1 MINNKY
7 SELIARLIES
17 TKEGR
22 INWDKASRN
31 GEYTA
36 DIENYMV
43 SLIMLSTGVFSISR
57 NTADKYV
64 LSLINDQGEYID
76 TNEIQR
82 EDYDYKNVEE
92 LYSEARKSYYKVDEV
107 LSTLISTLK

>member
-1 MINNKY
+1 MRNNKD
-7 SELIARLIES
+7 SELIDRLIDS

-36 DIENYMV
+36 DIQNYMV
-43 SLIMLSTGVFSISR
+43 SLIMITTGVFSIGR
-57 NTADKYV
+57 NAVDKYV

-76 TNEIQR
+76 TNEIFR
-82 EDYDYKNVEE
+82 DDSDYKKVEE
-92 LYSEARKSYYKVDEV
+92 LYSEARKSYFKVDDV
-107 LSTLISTLK
+107 LSTLISNLT

>member
-1 MINNKY
+1 MRNNKY
-7 SELIARLIES
+7 SELIDRLIDS

-36 DIENYMV
+36 DIQNYMV
-43 SLIMLSTGVFSISR
+43 SLIMITTGVFSIGR
-57 NTADKYV
+57 NAVDKYV

-76 TNEIQR
+76 TNEIFR
-82 EDYDYKNVEE
+82 DDSDYKKVEE
-92 LYSEARKSYYKVDEV
+92 LYSEARKSYFKVDDV
-107 LSTLISTLK
+107 LSTLISNLT